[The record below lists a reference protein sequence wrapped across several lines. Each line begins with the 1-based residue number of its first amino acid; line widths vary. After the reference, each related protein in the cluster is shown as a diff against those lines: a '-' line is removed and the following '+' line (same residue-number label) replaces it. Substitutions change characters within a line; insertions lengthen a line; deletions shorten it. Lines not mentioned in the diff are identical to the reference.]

1 MTIVTTPADALVRY
15 LLHARNTHVKLSRF
29 IHIVEPDGILGGS
42 DGGRRERAAGHP
54 ERGPKQGPRPRQR
67 PYPPPPTPFLP
78 HSLTHSHSLTHAR
91 PRALPPIPL
100 SQTTYT
106 HPTPPSLRVFT
117 RSIRRQR
124 DRQTVVPST
133 WVNPVDGCRSSV
145 YLSSYL
151 LIRYTFSFF
160 LLLLSSR
167 YTTVEKQTAKVY
179 STSTVV
185 PSFG

>member
-67 PYPPPPTPFLP
+67 PYPPPLP
-78 HSLTHSHSLTHAR
+78 HSSLTHSLTHTHSRTHA
-91 PRALPPIPL
+91 PAHYHPSPFPKPH
-100 SQTTYT
+100 TYT

-151 LIRYTFSFF
+151 LIRYTFS
-160 LLLLSSR
+160 SSSLFSVH
-167 YTTVEKQTAKVY
+167 YC
-179 STSTVV
+179 
-185 PSFG
+185 

>member
-1 MTIVTTPADALVRY
+1 MGFWGVVTADGANAPL
-15 LLHARNTHVKLSRF
+15 
-29 IHIVEPDGILGGS
+29 GIPSEAPSKGLGPGS
-42 DGGRRERAAGHP
+42 
-54 ERGPKQGPRPRQR
+54 GPT
-67 PYPPPPTPFLP
+67 PPPTPFLP

-133 WVNPVDGCRSSV
+133 WVNPVDGCRSFV
-145 YLSSYL
+145 CLFIVL
-151 LIRYTFSFF
+151 LTNTVHFFFFFSLLGT
-160 LLLLSSR
+160 LLLKSKLPKF
-167 YTTVEKQTAKVY
+167 TVRVL
-179 STSTVV
+179 
-185 PSFG
+185 

>member
-67 PYPPPPTPFLP
+67 PYPPPTPFLP

-133 WVNPVDGCRSSV
+133 WVNPVDGCRSFV
-145 YLSSYL
+145 CLFIVL
-151 LIRYTFSFF
+151 LTNTVHFFFFFSLLGT
-160 LLLLSSR
+160 LLLKSKLPKF
-167 YTTVEKQTAKVY
+167 TVRVL
-179 STSTVV
+179 
-185 PSFG
+185 